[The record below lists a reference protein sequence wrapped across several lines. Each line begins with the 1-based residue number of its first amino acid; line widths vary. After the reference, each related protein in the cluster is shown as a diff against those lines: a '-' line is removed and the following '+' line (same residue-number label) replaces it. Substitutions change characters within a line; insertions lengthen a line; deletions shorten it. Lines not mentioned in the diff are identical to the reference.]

1 MFFGLRYQRVHS
13 PFDGFVV
20 GKHRF
25 PFTLNAGRSRLGVGC
40 IAEESLE
47 LSEVGRREVE
57 FWFLGVLVALVHPP

>member
-1 MFFGLRYQRVHS
+1 MFFGFRNQRIHS

-47 LSEVGRREVE
+47 LSEV
-57 FWFLGVLVALVHPP
+57 